1 MNYWLLKS
9 EPDAFSLDDL
19 QSCPNQTEHWDGVRN
34 YQVRNMLRD
43 DIKKGDQAFFY
54 HSSCKVPAIVGVVDI
69 VSNGYPDHTAL
80 DANSKYFDAKSTAEL
95 PRWFMVDVAFHRAFK
110 RSISLSEL
118 KQQPFLLDSDFALT
132 RKGSRLSIMPVSAEQ
147 WRYILSLE

>member
-9 EPDAFSLDDL
+9 EPDAFSLNDL
-19 QSCPNQTEHWDGVRN
+19 QSRPNQTEHWDGVRN

-69 VSNGYPDHTAL
+69 VSDGYPDHTAF
-80 DANSKYFDAKSTAEL
+80 DAHSKYFDAKSTPES
-95 PRWFMVDVAFHRAFK
+95 PRWYMVDVAFHRTLK
-110 RSISLSEL
+110 REIPLSEL
-118 KQQPFLLDSDFALT
+118 KQQAFLLDSDFALT
-132 RKGSRLSIMPVSAEQ
+132 RKGSRLSIMPVSVDQ